1 MGTRLFVGNLSYN
14 TTEGDLKSLFEQ
26 QGSVKDCHVVLD
38 KFTGKPRGFAFV
50 EMSSQEEADKAV
62 EHFNGFDFDG
72 RGLTVNEARPREERP
87 PRGDGGGGYGGG
99 GGGGYGGGGG
109 GYGGGGGGGSGGGGP
124 GGRPSGKGSRRG
136 ARNAKR
142 DSGYF

>member
-14 TTEGDLKSLFEQ
+14 TTEGDLQSLFEQ
-26 QGSVKDCHVVLD
+26 AGAVKDCHVVLD

-62 EHFNGFDFDG
+62 EQFNEFDFDG
-72 RGLTVNEARPREERP
+72 RHLTVNEARPREERG
-87 PRGDGGGGYGGG
+87 PRGGGG

-109 GYGGGGGGGSGGGGP
+109 GYGGGGDGGYGGGGGGGGGP